1 MDFYPNR
8 TPLQQRQ
15 ILPSITPRTFEITL
29 DIDKMKQNLWEYKT
43 RAYFGQGGGIFKNHL
58 SVEENEIVQM
68 SCLLF
73 FRKQCQKDWLGN
85 EDVTAVWTLDLQN
98 KLSHVSLNREIPG
111 PEDRCTNRTDGDWQL
126 KECRGWSKA
135 YRDLSF
141 LGFAYNLLQQK
152 SSWGKEGIS
161 QKLSEV
167 SREDGFLDKVVNK
180 RNCLRLFVIIS

>member
-1 MDFYPNR
+1 
-8 TPLQQRQ
+8 
-15 ILPSITPRTFEITL
+15 
-29 DIDKMKQNLWEYKT
+29 MKQNLWQYTKKKDRVCSGRRECFLKSPFSRT
-43 RAYFGQGGGIFKNHL
+43 ELNCADVLPFVFQKA
-58 SVEENEIVQM
+58 M
-68 SCLLF
+68 SERLTWQQRC
-73 FRKQCQKDWLGN
+73 N
-85 EDVTAVWTLDLQN
+85 STVWTLDLQN
-98 KLSHVSLNREIPG
+98 KLNDVTLNREIPG

-180 RNCLRLFVIIS
+180 GIVEDYLL